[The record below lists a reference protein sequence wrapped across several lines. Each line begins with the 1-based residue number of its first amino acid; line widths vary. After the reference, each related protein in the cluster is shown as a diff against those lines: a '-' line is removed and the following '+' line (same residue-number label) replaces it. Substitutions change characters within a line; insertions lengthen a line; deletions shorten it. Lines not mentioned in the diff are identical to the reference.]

1 MLFRTMCFPQQV
13 VGLIISQ
20 SLERV
25 QCHVEF
31 ATSCSQ
37 LCCFF
42 WVQSSVENE
51 TLHRYTSFQECI
63 LHPHLEF
70 HVKTKHEQKLFYPCH
85 HGNFRLSGSFFLKR
99 FSAWRN
105 PRNQSR
111 SVKIFILRDRGPVP
125 WKPWDR
131 NCKDIR
137 LRDNGWDLTLTSKQ
151 CHTMNKSYLEI
162 VLYSIFLVPKWHPH
176 SNWLWTVAS
185 RIWCIKHNLSSIN
198 FSVCQ
203 SLWAAIKSIN
213 FLLGE
218 SCFLLLPFRL
228 RCELEYQQ
236 QIADALTSYS
246 KVLETAT
253 FSLLE
258 AHQTLIDSWP

>member
-1 MLFRTMCFPQQV
+1 MK
-13 VGLIISQ
+13 
-20 SLERV
+20 
-25 QCHVEF
+25 
-31 ATSCSQ
+31 
-37 LCCFF
+37 
-42 WVQSSVENE
+42 
-51 TLHRYTSFQECI
+51 RYTATHPSRNAWNASTPRISILAIMAISDFQDLFFFETVFS
-63 LHPHLEF
+63 LAQP
-70 HVKTKHEQKLFYPCH
+70 TK
-85 HGNFRLSGSFFLKR
+85 
-99 FSAWRN
+99 
-105 PRNQSR
+105 

-176 SNWLWTVAS
+176 SNWLWTLAS

-203 SLWAAIKSIN
+203 SLWAAIKSTN

>member
-1 MLFRTMCFPQQV
+1 MLSLPQAA
-13 VGLIISQ
+13 IN
-20 SLERV
+20 
-25 QCHVEF
+25 F
-31 ATSCSQ
+31 AVFLGGSKLGREWNATP
-37 LCCFF
+37 
-42 WVQSSVENE
+42 
-51 TLHRYTSFQECI
+51 LHI
-63 LHPHLEF
+63 LRGMHGMHPHLEF
-70 HVKTKHEQKLFYPCH
+70 PSLPSWQFQTFRILF
-85 HGNFRLSGSFFLKR
+85 SLKR

-111 SVKIFILRDRGPVP
+111 SVKLRDRGPVP

-176 SNWLWTVAS
+176 SNWLWTLAS

>member
-1 MLFRTMCFPQQV
+1 MAISDFQDLFFFEAV
-13 VGLIISQ
+13 F
-20 SLERV
+20 SLA
-25 QCHVEF
+25 Q
-31 ATSCSQ
+31 
-37 LCCFF
+37 
-42 WVQSSVENE
+42 
-51 TLHRYTSFQECI
+51 
-63 LHPHLEF
+63 P
-70 HVKTKHEQKLFYPCH
+70 TK
-85 HGNFRLSGSFFLKR
+85 
-99 FSAWRN
+99 
-105 PRNQSR
+105 

-137 LRDNGWDLTLTSKQ
+137 LRDNGWGLTLTSKQ

-176 SNWLWTVAS
+176 SNWLWTLAS
-185 RIWCIKHNLSSIN
+185 RIWGIKHNLSSIN

-203 SLWAAIKSIN
+203 SLWATIKSIN